1 MIYETKEISSELLSG
16 LKPNNYTRR
25 IKSHFAAYGT
35 GYDFLHFYAVEESA
49 QIAQLL
55 PGQGNPLLHGVL
67 SVRLVPPF
75 PQIVPG
81 RRSGERYQI
90 QLKGQ
95 GNASR
100 WCRKTP
106 LCLSCS

>member
-1 MIYETKEISSELLSG
+1 MQLISALFALSLFMVSSCSRWG
-16 LKPNNYTRR
+16 GRGEKGGGSLKSSPPKIINPPIAPGMYP
-25 IKSHFAAYGT
+25 S
-35 GYDFLHFYAVEESA
+35 DVLYAVEESA

-81 RRSGERYQI
+81 RRSGER
-90 QLKGQ
+90 
-95 GNASR
+95 
-100 WCRKTP
+100 
-106 LCLSCS
+106 